1 MTAPD
6 FGRPS
11 WTSFLPLTSTS
22 LIGSAFFV
30 CSGRA
35 VRNEEVVTPK
45 LVTAGVV
52 LLLGL
57 TFLNQ
62 VDQLFAAAMALLI
75 LVVVFLQY
83 GPDVLSY
90 VGVNLTTED

>member
-11 WTSFLPLTSTS
+11 WASFLPMTSTS
-22 LIGSAFFV
+22 LICTAFFV
-30 CSGRA
+30 GAGRA
-35 VRNEEVVTPK
+35 VRDEEVVTPK

-57 TFLNQ
+57 TFMNQ
-62 VDQLFAAAMALLI
+62 VDQLFAAAIALLV
-75 LVVVFLQY
+75 LVAVFLQY

-90 VGVNLTTED
+90 VGVNLNAED